1 MTRFSL
7 IVAGLSVGAI
17 QWVFALEPAEARKWA
32 PLDTGGLYVKA
43 GTALD
48 FTPFADPAPAGTSG
62 RVVVNETGE
71 LAFASQP
78 DKPVRF
84 LSVALVP
91 SYAMRFWTDED
102 MQEYADAVVRQ
113 GYNMVR
119 FHIFDEFL
127 CGSEMGPQ
135 LKARAVARY
144 TLPETPEAIR
154 FVPQALDRFYS
165 LLAALKKRGVYWN
178 IDLMTSYIGYSNR
191 QRPYVQHMKG
201 FNTKVQM
208 FTNPNFRANWKAAVG
223 VLLNGVNPYTG
234 LALKDDPAFALA
246 SCLNEQDILLRERD
260 YGTELDP
267 AWHEFLTKKYGTYEN
282 LYAAWEGKCGESKLP
297 EAGTIDQVPPIN
309 KVALTDTPAGRDMA
323 WCCGDMESEMSRF
336 YLETLRELGFP
347 GLASNWNMRVHI
359 GTTRA
364 RALFPVVTINTYH
377 AHPLYG
383 RTTDVDQSSALAGG
397 GTSFKHIAMTRLLD
411 RPFVNTEL
419 GVVFWNPY
427 RHEQGPLFGAGAAL
441 QNWSALTGFCGQVV
455 EAGDPIK
462 CFSAGGDPVIRAAE
476 LVEAFAF
483 RRRDV
488 VPSPH
493 TIEIPLTDE
502 FIRSGHGMV
511 GVDDELSRLWILCR
525 VGITYG
531 TKRVDFPRALSV
543 SPDKTSAIGGGLM
556 FSTVENSK
564 SVTRLSAIVARLR
577 ELNVLRPENKTNPA
591 AGIFESDTGQVTLDT
606 ASGGEM
612 QVRTPR
618 LECGVLKKHSM
629 MKLDA
634 MTINRCSVPAAVSMI
649 SIDGTQDLRN
659 ARRLLLVFST
669 DARNSGM
676 KFASAK
682 ETELT
687 EWGTFPV
694 LTRTGRLAISLD
706 RATPAETVTAYAL
719 KLNGERAGTVPV
731 VSDGGRL
738 FLDMDTAELGESG
751 ATPFFEIVVVNEAG
765 SSLPAPQNQSP

>member
-1 MTRFSL
+1 M
-7 IVAGLSVGAI
+7 
-17 QWVFALEPAEARKWA
+17 QWVVGEGSADARKWA
-32 PLDTGGLYVKA
+32 PVDTGSLYVKA

-48 FTPFADPAPAGTSG
+48 FTPFSDPEPAGSRG
-62 RVVVNETGE
+62 RVIVNETGE
-71 LAFASQP
+71 LVFASQP

-91 SYAMRFWTDED
+91 SYAMSRWTDD
-102 MQEYADAVVRQ
+102 DVGEYADAVVRQ

-135 LKARAVARY
+135 LKTGLVDRY
-144 TLPETPEAIR
+144 TLPETPDAIR
-154 FVPQALDRFYS
+154 FVPQALDGFYN

-178 IDLMTSYIGYSNR
+178 IDLMTSYIGYSNG
-191 QRPYVQHMKG
+191 QRPYVKHMGG

-208 FTNPNFRANWKAAVG
+208 FTNPNFRANWKAAAG

-260 YGTELDP
+260 YGRELDSV
-267 AWHEFLTKKYGTYEN
+267 WHAFLTTKYGTYEK
-282 LYAAWEGKCGESKLP
+282 LYAAWEGKCGTEPLP
-297 EAGTIDQVPPIN
+297 KTGTIDQVPPIS

-336 YLETLRELGFP
+336 YLEALRELGFP
-347 GLASNWNMRVHI
+347 GLASNWNMRTHL

-377 AHPLYG
+377 AHPIYG
-383 RTTDVDQSSALAGG
+383 KTTDVDQTSALAGG
-397 GTSFKHIAMTRLLD
+397 GTSFKHISMTRLLD

-441 QNWSALTGFCGQVV
+441 QNWSALTGFCRQVV
-455 EAGDPIK
+455 EAGDPIQ
-462 CFSAGGDPVIRAAE
+462 CFSTGSDPVIRAAE

-483 RRRDV
+483 RRGDV
-488 VPSPH
+488 TASPH
-493 TIEIPLTDE
+493 TIEIPVTDE
-502 FIRSGHGMV
+502 FIKSGHGMA
-511 GVDDELSRLWILCR
+511 GIDDELSRLWILCR

-531 TKRVDFPRALSV
+531 AKRSDFSRVLSV

-564 SVTRLSAIVARLR
+564 SVTRLSAIVDRLR
-577 ELNVLRPENKTNPA
+577 ELNVLSPQNKTNPA
-591 AGIFESDTGQVTLDT
+591 AGIFESDTGQITLDT
-606 ASGGEM
+606 GSGGEM

-634 MTINRCSVPAAVSMI
+634 LTINRCSVPAAVSMI
-649 SIDGTQDLRN
+649 SIDGTRDLRT

-669 DARNSGM
+669 DARNSDM
-676 KFASAK
+676 KFADQNESA
-682 ETELT
+682 LI

-694 LTRTGRLAISLD
+694 LVRTGRLAISLD
-706 RATPAETVTAYAL
+706 RSIPDEEVRAYAL
-719 KLNGERAGTVPV
+719 NLNGERAGTIPIR
-731 VSDGGRL
+731 SDGERL
-738 FLDMDTAELGESG
+738 FLDIDTARLEKSG
-751 ATPFFEIVVVNEAG
+751 ATPFFEIVVEDAAG
-765 SSLPAPQNQSP
+765 SSSHQVGMAP